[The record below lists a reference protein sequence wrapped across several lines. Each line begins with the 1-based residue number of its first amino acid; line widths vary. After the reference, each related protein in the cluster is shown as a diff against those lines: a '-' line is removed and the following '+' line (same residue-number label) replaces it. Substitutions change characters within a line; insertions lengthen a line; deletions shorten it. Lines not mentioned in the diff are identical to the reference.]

1 MGFSCKKD
9 QETKIKAKL
18 PSSIEMK
25 YYFKKKM
32 VSIVLKTNFVKKIKV
47 NSLQLYI

>member
-25 YYFKKKM
+25 YYFLKEM
-32 VSIVLKTNFVKKIKV
+32 VFIVLKKFFVRKIKV
-47 NSLQLYI
+47 NS